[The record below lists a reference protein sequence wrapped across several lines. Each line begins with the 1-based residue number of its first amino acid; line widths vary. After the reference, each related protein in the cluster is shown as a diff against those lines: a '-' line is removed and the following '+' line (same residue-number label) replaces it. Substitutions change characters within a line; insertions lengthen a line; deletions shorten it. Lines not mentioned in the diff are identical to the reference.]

1 MPSVSRYT
9 VGIKCVCSLRFDRF
23 HEKLSCILGSLY
35 LALRNPVNV
44 LINSFE
50 LKNGKQAKLKWRFSN
65 GHLWPFRGILL
76 LDVSPGKECKSFGEL
91 RSHLAQCPSEGEDS
105 ETQRSSS
112 RHSERGDLI
121 LCIVAWPL
129 Q

>member
-9 VGIKCVCSLRFDRF
+9 VGIRCVHCVLIDFMKNYHVF
-23 HEKLSCILGSLY
+23 WGQLY

-50 LKNGKQAKLKWRFSN
+50 LKNGKQAKLKWRFFS

-76 LDVSPGKECKSFGEL
+76 LDVSSGKEC
-91 RSHLAQCPSEGEDS
+91 
-105 ETQRSSS
+105 
-112 RHSERGDLI
+112 
-121 LCIVAWPL
+121 
-129 Q
+129 